1 MSRSE
6 IFPSLYI
13 HLRVTVPRKPRDN
26 KQIPYGALRLTCAV
40 FVHELQGLSLP
51 LFQRGAIVE
60 SNASSSSTGH

>member
-1 MSRSE
+1 M
-6 IFPSLYI
+6 
-13 HLRVTVPRKPRDN
+13 DN

-51 LFQRGAIVE
+51 LFQREAIVE